1 MILFCW
7 VHVFG
12 HDHPFASLLVKTK
25 QNLKSSKQ
33 MRTSK
38 QATKKERNKDIA
50 IEWQEMIE

>member
-38 QATKKERNKDIA
+38 QATKKERKKQGHCN
-50 IEWQEMIE
+50 